1 MDQNQIVE
9 LNAQMEKLSP
19 EEIVEYFTT
28 NFKGEIALSNSL
40 SLEDQ
45 VLTDMICKIA
55 PETRIFTLDTGRV
68 FPEAY
73 DVIERTKKKYQKDI
87 EIFFP
92 NFENVE
98 KMVAENSINL
108 FYESVEKRKL
118 CCKVRKIEPLKRA
131 FKGLKVW
138 ICGLRQEQS
147 ITRYGLHPVEWD
159 EGNGLIKI
167 SPLYNWSSAKVREYI
182 DTHEVPYNI
191 LSDQGYPSIGCQPC
205 TCAVSEGEDERSGR
219 WWWETPETK
228 ECGLHSRKLKK

>member
-1 MDQNQIVE
+1 MNKIDITE

-19 EEIVEYFTT
+19 EEILSYFTT
-28 NFKGEIALSNSL
+28 NYKGEIALSNSL

-45 VLTDMICKIA
+45 VLTDMVCKIDNTA
-55 PETRIFTLDTGRV
+55 RIFTLDTGRL

-73 DVIERTKKKYQKDI
+73 DLIDKTEKKYSKKI

-92 NFENVE
+92 CYQSVE
-98 KMVAENSINL
+98 KMVAENSMNL

-118 CCKVRKIEPLKRA
+118 CCKVRKIEPLMRA

-167 SPLYNWSSAKVREYI
+167 SPLYNWSGAKVREYI
-182 DTHEVPYNI
+182 KEHDVPYNP
-191 LSDQGYPSIGCQPC
+191 LFDQGYLSIGCQPC
-205 TCAVSEGEDERSGR
+205 TRKVEQGEDERAGR
-219 WWWETPETK
+219 WWWEAPETK
-228 ECGLHSRKLKK
+228 ECGLHRRK